1 MISIARMF
9 IDDQRARM
17 AHNRQRMTGV
27 INQLSDEDLNWR
39 PNPQSNSITN
49 LVVHV
54 CGNLK
59 QRYSHN
65 IAGEP
70 DTRDRPGEFETA
82 AHRTRDQLLAAME
95 EAFGIVDSILGR
107 LPLPSLFDT
116 TPIRGENR
124 TVLDVIASSS
134 NHTAEHL
141 GQIIYIAKIR
151 LGPRY
156 QYLLKL

>member
-1 MISIARMF
+1 MTSIARMF

-17 AHNRQRMTGV
+17 AHNRGRMTGV

-39 PNPQSNSITN
+39 PNPESNSISN
-49 LVVHV
+49 LIVHV

-59 QRYSHN
+59 QRYAHN
-65 IAGEP
+65 IVGEP
-70 DTRDRPGEFETA
+70 DARNRSSEFETSV
-82 AHRTRDQLLAAME
+82 HRTRDELLASME
-95 EAFGIVDSILGR
+95 EAFGVVDSILER
-107 LPLPSLFDT
+107 LPLASLFDST
-116 TPIRGENR
+116 QIRGENR
-124 TVLDVIASSS
+124 TVLDIIASSS

-156 QYLLKL
+156 QYLLKV